1 MIASDSDSRGLS
13 VDVVIPTFRR
23 PEKLERCLDAINHQT
38 IAPSSIIVIDD
49 SEKDLGPAISR
60 NLGWKKGSSDIVAF
74 TDDDCVPSS
83 NWIES
88 ILNSFED
95 DGVDVIEGSVTT
107 GDGGV
112 LLSMDPHP
120 GDRWNRF
127 KTANMAYRREVLE
140 EIGGFDERYFI
151 HREDTDIAWRALA
164 SGFSI
169 TWTPECLVHHP
180 DRAGVQRIMPRSEI
194 LLYRCDS
201 RKYAEVAAGMI
212 SFDALRNGSLKEMR
226 KSLRTYQDEFVDPL
240 SGMERFF
247 LWTRGFLLA
256 LRRKIGIR

>member
-1 MIASDSDSRGLS
+1 MKIEASGSDSLS

-23 PEKLERCLDAINHQT
+23 PESLDRCLKALESQ
-38 IAPSSIIVIDD
+38 SIPPASIEVIDD
-49 SEKDLGPAISR
+49 SKEDRGPAFSR
-60 NLGWKKGSSDIVAF
+60 NIGWKRGSASIVAF

-88 ILNSFED
+88 ILKAFED

-107 GDGGV
+107 EDGGV

-151 HREDTDIAWRALA
+151 HREDTDIAWRAIA

-169 TWTPECLVHHP
+169 SWAPECLVHHP
-180 DRAGVQRIMPRSEI
+180 DRPGVQRIMPRSEI

-212 SFDALRNGSLKEMR
+212 SFDTLRNGNLKEMR
-226 KSLRTYQDEFVDPL
+226 KSLRMYRDGFVDPL
-240 SGMERFF
+240 TRMESFF

-256 LRRKIGIR
+256 LWRKIGIR